1 MRTLLPLAL
10 LTAACLAACAPATPP
25 WVMFPSS
32 EPADAAPAPSSTE
45 TVSADEVASPAAP
58 ETPEQ
63 RAARL
68 RAAAILVDGHD
79 GAPPLIPAGAA
90 DLASPGDEA
99 TPADLARRKA
109 AGITGGLFPIHV
121 GALPGPRQPLHGG
134 AARRALDRID
144 AAHRQ
149 IERHRADLTLAR
161 SARDLRRAKREGKM
175 AALLGIE
182 GGHAIENSLSALRSF
197 YRLGVRT
204 MMLTH
209 TSTNDWADSAAGA
222 LDPAAA
228 RHRGLSPFGEE
239 VVREM
244 QRIGM
249 LVDVSH
255 ASEATF
261 RSVLEV
267 AKAPVIT
274 ASSVRGHAHHRRPLG
289 DDLLRALAK
298 GGGVAVVSSW
308 ALFLDEAYAEQA
320 ARFQQKHGARLRE
333 LAERTPGD
341 PARLR
346 EEIAR
351 IEAQEGAIKPPPLSR
366 IADHIDHLVKVA
378 GVDHVALGADLDGM
392 AASPHGLAGIDGA
405 PSMALELVRRGYS
418 DEDILKILGGN
429 FLRVLEQAEA
439 YAASTQTA
447 LSGDGS
453 TRQLTAAELPPSL
466 PEPPAAE
473 PRPLLPPPVPTPPA
487 PAPRPAKP
495 APPPD
500 PGGLDLMLSR

>member
-1 MRTLLPLAL
+1 MRTLSPLALAL
-10 LTAACLAACAPATPP
+10 LTAAGLAACAPVTPP

-32 EPADAAPAPSSTE
+32 DPADAAPAPSTD
-45 TVSADEVASPAAP
+45 TVSAGEVASPATP

-79 GAPPLIPAGAA
+79 GVPPLVPGGALDRAIPG
-90 DLASPGDEA
+90 GEA
-99 TPADLARRKA
+99 TPADLARWKA
-109 AGITGGLFPIHV
+109 AGITGELFPIHV
-121 GALPGPRQPLHGG
+121 GALPGQRQALHGG
-134 AARRALDRID
+134 AARRALDGID
-144 AAHRQ
+144 AAYRQ
-149 IERHRADLTLAR
+149 IERRGAELMVAR
-161 SARDLRRAKREGKM
+161 SARDLRRAKREGKA

-204 MMLTH
+204 MTLTH

-261 RSVLEV
+261 RSVLKV

-274 ASSVRGHAHHRRPLG
+274 ASSVQGHAHHRRQLD

-298 GGGVAVVSSW
+298 GGGVAVVSAW

-320 ARFQQKHGARLRE
+320 ARFQQKHGARLRD
-333 LAERTPGD
+333 LGERTPGD

-453 TRQLTAAELPPSL
+453 TRQLTADELPSL
-466 PEPPAAE
+466 PEPPGVD
-473 PRPLLPPPVPTPPA
+473 PRPQVPPPVPRPPA
-487 PAPRPAKP
+487 PAPRPVKP
-495 APPPD
+495 AAPPD

>member
-1 MRTLLPLAL
+1 MRTLSPLAL
-10 LTAACLAACAPATPP
+10 LAAAALAACAPVTPP

-32 EPADAAPAPSSTE
+32 DPADAAPAPSTE
-45 TVSADEVASPAAP
+45 PASAADVASPAAP

-79 GAPPLIPAGAA
+79 GAPPLVPGGPV
-90 DLASPGDEA
+90 DLAIPGGEV
-99 TPADLARRKA
+99 TPADLARVKA
-109 AGITGGLFPIHV
+109 AGVTGELFPIHV
-121 GALPGPRQPLHGG
+121 GALPGQRQALHGG
-134 AARRALDRID
+134 AARRALDGID
-144 AAHRQ
+144 AAYRQ
-149 IERHRADLTLAR
+149 IERHGANLMLAR
-161 SARDLRRAKREGKM
+161 SARDLRRAKREGKV

-197 YRLGVRT
+197 HRLGVRT
-204 MMLTH
+204 MTLTH
-209 TSTNDWADSAAGA
+209 TITNDWADSAAGA

-228 RHRGLSPFGEE
+228 RHSGLSPFGEE

-267 AKAPVIT
+267 ARAPVIA
-274 ASSVRGHAHHRRPLG
+274 ASSVHGHAHPHRRRLD

-333 LAERTPGD
+333 LGERTPGD
-341 PARLR
+341 LERLR

-351 IEAQEGAIKPPPLSR
+351 IEAQEGPVKPPPLSR

-378 GVDHVALGADLDGM
+378 GVDHVALGAELDGM

-453 TRQLTAAELPPSL
+453 TRQLTADELPSL
-466 PEPPAAE
+466 PEPPGVD
-473 PRPLLPPPVPTPPA
+473 PRPQVPPPVPRPAA
-487 PAPRPAKP
+487 PAPRPVKP
-495 APPPD
+495 AASPD

>member
-1 MRTLLPLAL
+1 MRTSYPLAL
-10 LTAACLAACAPATPP
+10 LTAASLAACAPAVPP
-25 WVMFPSS
+25 WLMYPSPD
-32 EPADAAPAPSSTE
+32 PADAAPSTE
-45 TVSADEVASPAAP
+45 AVSAGDVERPAAP
-58 ETPEQ
+58 ETQEQ

-68 RAAAILVDGHD
+68 RAAALLVEGHS
-79 GAPPLIPAGAA
+79 GALPLVLGGPLDPASAVR
-90 DLASPGDEA
+90 EA
-99 TPADLARRKA
+99 TPADLARMKA
-109 AGITGGLFPIHV
+109 AGITGELLPIHV
-121 GALPGPRQPLHGG
+121 GALPGPRQAVHGG
-134 AARRALDRID
+134 AARRALERID
-144 AAHRQ
+144 AAYRQ
-149 IERHRADLTLAR
+149 IERHGAERALAR
-161 SARDLRRAKREGKM
+161 SARDLRRAKREGKI

-182 GGHAIENSLSALRSF
+182 GGHAIENSLPALRSF
-197 YRLGVRT
+197 YRLGVRYMT
-204 MMLTH
+204 LTD
-209 TSTNDWADSAAGA
+209 TSTNDWADAEGGA
-222 LDPAAA
+222 LEPAAV

-244 QRIGM
+244 QRMGM

-255 ASEATF
+255 ASEATL
-261 RSVLEV
+261 RSVLKV
-267 AKAPVIT
+267 ATAPVIT
-274 ASSVRGHAHHRRPLG
+274 ASSVRAQAHHRRQLD

-320 ARFQQKHGARLRE
+320 ARFHQKHGARLRE
-333 LAERTPGD
+333 LGERYPGD

-346 EEIAR
+346 EEIER
-351 IEAQEGAIKPPPLSR
+351 IEAQEGPIKPPPLSR
-366 IADHIDHLVKVA
+366 IADHIDQLVRVA
-378 GVDHVALGADLDGM
+378 GVDHVALGADFDGM
-392 AASPHGLAGIDGA
+392 AASPHGLAGIDGT

-439 YAASTQTA
+439 YAASTQTT

-453 TRQLTAAELPPSL
+453 TRQLSAAELPPSL
-466 PEPPAAE
+466 PEPPGAD
-473 PRPLLPPPVPTPPA
+473 PRPQMPPPLPPA